1 MKKLPPHSNEVEQT
15 VLASIF
21 LDGVVTIQAALDKKV
36 TEDSFFNEQN
46 RLLWLAMIW
55 AFKRGTPL
63 EIDAISTALLEKD
76 KLGKVGGTEYLIKVC
91 NRVPTTAGTIHAIEK
106 LQELYML
113 REIISRS
120 NQLIENAH
128 EFNGDFSVFTAQ
140 IEDALRIREGLE
152 KQLTLNDAC
161 DSINDRLDRIAR
173 GELKEGDNGMAWPWK
188 DATRYLGPI
197 QNGEL
202 VIIAAR
208 PSRGKS
214 SVARQLAWCWSQR
227 YGNVMLF
234 SREMPVGELP
244 PLFAQSLSGSSWREA
259 RNGRLTLKE
268 VEALKE
274 GMKEVK
280 SNLAL
285 KVFDRDRTISQVLAR
300 VKAQCLQA
308 KPCAVIIDYL
318 QIYDPELN
326 KGETL
331 DAGIGRMSMAL
342 KDLAVSMGIVVI
354 ALAQL
359 NRSVEK
365 EERTPRLSDLRSSG
379 SLEQDADRVAFISWN
394 STKANGEAQDFN
406 DQNVIEIES
415 QIIQAKGRGEGQ
427 AVCDLR
433 FHRGTATFKSLG

>member
-1 MKKLPPHSNEVEQT
+1 MRKLPPHSNEIEET
-15 VLASIF
+15 IIASVF
-21 LDGVVTIQAALDKKV
+21 LDGITTIQACLDKKV
-36 TEDSFFNEQN
+36 CEDSFFKDEN
-46 RLLWLAMIW
+46 RLLWKTFIW

-76 KLGKVGGTEYLIKVC
+76 KLGKVGGTEYLLKVT
-91 NRVPTTAGTIHAIEK
+91 NRVPTTVGTKHAIDK

-128 EFNGDFSVFTAQ
+128 SFNGDFSVFTAQ

-259 RNGRLTLKE
+259 RNGRLSLKE
-268 VEALKE
+268 VDALKE

-285 KVFDRDRTISQVLAR
+285 KVFDRDRTLSQIVAR
-300 VKAQCLQA
+300 IKAQCLQV
-308 KPCAVIIDYL
+308 KPCAVVIDYL
-318 QIYDPELN
+318 QAYDVEQT
-326 KGETL
+326 KGETR
-331 DAGIGRMSMAL
+331 DVAIGRFTRAM
-342 KDLAVSMGIVVI
+342 KDLAIDLNMPVI
-354 ALAQL
+354 LLAQIG
-359 NRSVEK
+359 RSVEK
-365 EERTPRLSDLRSSG
+365 EEREPRLSDIRESG
-379 SLEQDADRVAFISWN
+379 NIEQDADRCVFVHWAAKK
-394 STKANGEAQDFN
+394 TDGEPQDLN
-406 DQNVIEIES
+406 DQNNIEIECS
-415 QIIQAKGRGEGQ
+415 LIQAKGRGEGQ
-427 AVCDLR
+427 ATCQLV
-433 FHRGTATFKSLG
+433 FHRPTATFKSVG